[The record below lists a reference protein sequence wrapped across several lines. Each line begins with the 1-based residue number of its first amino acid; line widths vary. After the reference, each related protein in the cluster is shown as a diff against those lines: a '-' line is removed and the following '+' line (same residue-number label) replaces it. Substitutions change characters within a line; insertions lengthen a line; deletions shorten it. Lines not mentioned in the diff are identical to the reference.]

1 MRILQLAEKYSNQ
14 KQKGVQG
21 VSARYK
27 ARYIASCCQHSSDFS
42 SFQLFIRSFL
52 RVNTIPCYGLFP
64 KYKYRKRIPVFFGA
78 PEETQNPDLLIRSHK
93 SKQITIC
100 NLLTLRVMENVE

>member
-64 KYKYRKRIPVFFGA
+64 KYKYRKRIPEKVSVFFGA
-78 PEETQNPDLLIRSHK
+78 PEETRNPDLLIRRRK
-93 SKQITIC
+93 AKKVTNI
-100 NLLTLRVMENVE
+100 